1 MLQLNGLQQRRQSVF
16 RLMSVITCCCLKQ
29 FQALILKIM
38 LHNEY
43 NRILQS
49 RCDALQLYKR
59 IKKTL
64 RFSGATSTRCGHPQ
78 YSHVTTWLLL

>member
-1 MLQLNGLQQRRQSVF
+1 
-16 RLMSVITCCCLKQ
+16 
-29 FQALILKIM
+29 M

-59 IKKTL
+59 IKKN
-64 RFSGATSTRCGHPQ
+64 PEI
-78 YSHVTTWLLL
+78 